1 MVDNIYNWQ
10 QFIPKSVMP
19 NDIGTDNYK
28 FFSWLFDYTL
38 KMYDNEKMIE
48 EWKDVNNAQ
57 GKALDDMGKNYGEYR
72 GEADDDFFRFMIKA
86 RILASR
92 SKATA
97 DDIINVIAQSLNLDK
112 THIKLQSNRQ
122 YLNGQF
128 TGIPYSISLKNLPLS
143 FTASDFEKRYLLRTI
158 ENASAAGIDI
168 KDISFLDT
176 THASMFV
183 SAFAAKRVKYTVAS
197 SVTANQL

>member
-1 MVDNIYNWQ
+1 MADNIYNWQ

-38 KMYDNEKMIE
+38 QIYSNEQMIE
-48 EWKDVNNAQ
+48 QWKDVNNAK

-86 RILASR
+86 RILSSR

-97 DDIINVIAQSLNLDK
+97 NDIINVIAQSLNLDK
-112 THIKLQSNRQ
+112 TRISLQSNRQ

-143 FTASDFEKRYLLRTI
+143 FTTSDFEKRYLLRTI

-176 THASMFV
+176 TNASMFV
-183 SAFAAKRVKYTVAS
+183 SAFASKRVKYTVAS

>member
-1 MVDNIYNWQ
+1 MVDNIYNWH

-19 NDIGTDNYK
+19 SDIGTDNYK
-28 FFSWLFDYTL
+28 FFSWLFEYTL

-48 EWKDVNNAQ
+48 EWKDVNNAK
-57 GKALDDMGKNYGEYR
+57 GKALDDMGENYGEYR

-112 THIKLQSNRQ
+112 NHIKLQSNRQ
-122 YLNGQF
+122 YANGQF
-128 TGIPYSISLKNLPLS
+128 TGIPYSISLKKLPLS
-143 FTASDFEKRYLLRTI
+143 FTTNDFEKRYLLRTI
-158 ENASAAGIDI
+158 ENVSAAGIDI

-176 THASMFV
+176 INASMFV
-183 SAFAAKRVKYTVAS
+183 SAFAAKRVKYTVAG
-197 SVTANQL
+197 SVSANQL